1 MEKRHR
7 VPQESEMNS
16 YNELLILY
24 QRIAKSISSP
34 LSLVK
39 LKLNTAIEMSL
50 QETTSK
56 SSKSLWQQAQE
67 EILKV

>member
-1 MEKRHR
+1 MAKRHR

-39 LKLNTAIEMSL
+39 LKRKTAIEMSL